1 MDQATG
7 LQQATDPTFQQLSE
21 EVVHEM
27 ERLHVPGVAIGVA
40 HADAEYMAGF
50 GVTNVDHP
58 LPVDADTLFQI
69 GSTTKTVTGTVAMR
83 LVEAGKL
90 DLDAPIRTYLPQL
103 RLASEEAAA
112 HVTLR
117 HLFTHTGGWVGD
129 YFDDLGNGDDALA
142 KITERMADLPQL
154 TPLGS
159 IWTYNNSGFY
169 LAGRVIEKVTGKPY
183 ETVVQEL
190 VFDPLDMKMSF
201 FFAADAITYRVAAG
215 HHSSFQQDEPNVQ
228 IAHPWALARTAHPAG
243 GIISTV
249 RDQLRYARFQ
259 MDDGEQGA
267 TTRLLTLETMA
278 LMQSPLVPA
287 ANGEFMG
294 ITWFVHE
301 TAGTRILRHGGATNG
316 QMSAFVM
323 VPSRHFAITVLTNA
337 NRGDELHQKI
347 TRRALELYMGISET
361 PPTTL
366 DLPTEQLVPYTGC
379 YDSAMS
385 MYELSLR
392 DGGLIAQAKYK
403 GGFPDKDSPAPT
415 APTAFRLAVCGE
427 DQVIAL
433 DPPFQDVRGE
443 FLRDPDGRIAW
454 FRIGGRV
461 HARQG

>member
-1 MDQATG
+1 MDQT
-7 LQQATDPTFQQLSE
+7 TDPTFQQLSE

-27 ERLHVPGVAIGVA
+27 ERLHVPGVAIGIA

-58 LPVDADTLFQI
+58 LPVTADTLFQI
-69 GSTTKTVTGTVAMR
+69 GSTTKTVTGMVAMR
-83 LVEAGKL
+83 LVEQGTL

-112 HVTLR
+112 RVTLR

-159 IWTYNNSGFY
+159 IWSYNNSGFY
-169 LAGRVIEKVTGKPY
+169 LAGRVIEKATGQPY

-201 FFAADAITYRVAAG
+201 FFAADAITHRVAAG
-215 HHSSFQQDEPNVQ
+215 HRSSFQQDEPHVEV
-228 IAHPWALARTAHPAG
+228 ARPWALARTAHPAG

-259 MDDGEQGA
+259 MGDGEQGA
-267 TTRLLTLETMA
+267 MTRLLAPATMA
-278 LMQSPLVPA
+278 LIQSPLVPA

-294 ITWFVHE
+294 VTWFVRE
-301 TAGTRILRHGGATNG
+301 VAGTRILRHGGATNG

-323 VPSRHFAITVLTNA
+323 VPSRRFAITVLTNA
-337 NRGDELHQKI
+337 DRGGELHQKI
-347 TRRALELYMGISET
+347 TRRALELYLGIRET
-361 PPTTL
+361 PPAPRN
-366 DLPTEQLVPYTGC
+366 LPTEQLVPYAGC
-379 YDSAMS
+379 YDSAMTT
-385 MYELSLR
+385 YKLSLR
-392 DGGLIAQAKYK
+392 DGGLIAQVSYK
-403 GGFPDKDSPAPT
+403 GGFPDKDSPAPP
-415 APTAFRLAVCGE
+415 APPAFRLAVCGE

-443 FLRDPDGRIAW
+443 LLRDPDGRIAW
-454 FRIGGRV
+454 FRIGGRI